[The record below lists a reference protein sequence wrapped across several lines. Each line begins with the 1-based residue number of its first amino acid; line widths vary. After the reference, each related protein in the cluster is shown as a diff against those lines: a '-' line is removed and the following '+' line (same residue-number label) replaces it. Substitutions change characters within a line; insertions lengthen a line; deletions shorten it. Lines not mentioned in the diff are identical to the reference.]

1 METNPQML
9 DFVKAMS
16 DPHRLRIIGLLTKK
30 PATREEIAARLN
42 LSAKDSLN
50 HLSFLEFVGA
60 VAQSEGVFSLNDERL
75 AVLAQ
80 EKLEA
85 QRPSFQPPNDL
96 DERSKKILKAHLRAD
111 GSIWQI
117 PAAPKLQVILK
128 YLIGFFEF
136 DRDYTEREVND
147 VIRRFNVDT
156 AGLRR
161 DLIDAN
167 LLARL
172 SNGSRYWR
180 VKEGDQ

>member
-1 METNPQML
+1 M
-9 DFVKAMS
+9 
-16 DPHRLRIIGLLTKK
+16 
-30 PATREEIAARLN
+30 
-42 LSAKDSLN
+42 
-50 HLSFLEFVGA
+50 
-60 VAQSEGVFSLNDERL
+60 
-75 AVLAQ
+75 
-80 EKLEA
+80 
-85 QRPSFQPPNDL
+85 
-96 DERSKKILKAHLRAD
+96 
-111 GSIWQI
+111 
-117 PAAPKLQVILK
+117 K
-128 YLIGFFEF
+128 YLIGFFEY